1 MTFSRGITISNI
13 VLVLELFLERNSPH
27 LRKCRHTTL
36 YVLVKILWHKPKGRR
51 SVSVLC
57 TPLTIEGERGKVDA
71 LDTTP
76 FPLCRIVPLTL
87 FDDMLRARRISIFL
101 A

>member
-57 TPLTIEGERGKVDA
+57 TPLTIGKVDA
-71 LDTTP
+71 LDTTS
-76 FPLCRIVPLTL
+76 FPLCRIIPLTL